1 VSSRKEQKERL
12 RQERLARE
20 KAAASAAARRRRFQL
35 GGGAIVLAAAIVVVV
50 VLVIGSGGGG
60 SNSSGASTTASNAS
74 ESGAQTGDQATKAPW
89 KPEYS
94 FLAQRL
100 AALNFPEQSDAGYHV
115 HTKLFLYVDGKQVT
129 VPANFG
135 IDPQG
140 RFLAPIHTHDTTGV
154 IHLESTQYYPF
165 TLGQMFDI
173 WGVKFSDTQLGAY
186 QAGTGGNVLQVW
198 VNGKQVSDPV
208 NYKFKA
214 HDIVIV
220 GYGKNG
226 SFPHSQQFSW
236 TSGPGAGL

>member
-20 KAAASAAARRRRFQL
+20 QAAAQSAARRRRFQL

-60 SNSSGASTTASNAS
+60 SNNSGAKPSSSST
-74 ESGAQTGDQATKAPW
+74 SGAQAGVQATKAPW
-89 KPEYS
+89 QPEYS

-115 HTKLFLYVDGKQVT
+115 HVALFVYVDGKQIT

-140 RFLAPIHTHDTTGV
+140 RFLAPIHTHDSSGV
-154 IHLESTQYYPF
+154 IHLESTEPYPF
-165 TLGQMFDI
+165 TLGQTFDI
-173 WGVKFSDTQLGAY
+173 WGVKFSATQLGAY
-186 QAGTGGNVLQVW
+186 QAGVGGNVLQVW
-198 VNGKQVSDPV
+198 VNGKQVTDPV
-208 NYKFKA
+208 NYKLKA
-214 HDIVIV
+214 HDIIIV
-220 GYGKNG
+220 GYGKQG
-226 SFPHSQQFSW
+226 SFPHTKQFSW
-236 TSGPGAGL
+236 TSGVGAGL